1 MADAQDPKLASLQ
14 KELELLKLRTQIA
27 EERKKL
33 EVARKTEEKPPADP
47 ELEEAKRA
55 AALAEELKK
64 ARTALPEPEAKA
76 LEGKLTIDEKVTI
89 ESQTLAYESMTKIA
103 AQIAKEVKAANA
115 PRIVIYHDKDMA
127 SLLELRT
134 FLAQAKAIQQ
144 AFEDAT
150 PKPARRGNLEFAVE
164 SVIATGAL
172 AVTAAKTLVDLV
184 ALFRTDTAITGV
196 EVTLD
201 DTALAAS
208 VGHSLGGV
216 VFYPQVQ
223 PLDFSSHAA
232 FTKSEVVTVLDGL
245 HKARQD
251 AEAAVKR
258 ETEALETTVADED
271 ARKTAADLLKEP
283 LTKAD
288 ALYQPFRDALFKAD
302 DTGTNALA
310 RLLRAEV
317 LASRLE
323 ENGSHLLYLKVV
335 KAGGSNRITRNLFT
349 GSKLWHSGGA
359 IVTYLLFRS
368 DGSIAASNTL
378 YRHSGYK
385 RFEAPDDLE
394 FPLDNFSR

>member
-1 MADAQDPKLASLQ
+1 MADAQSLQ
-14 KELELLKLRTQIA
+14 KELDLLKLRTQIA

-33 EVARKTEEKPPADP
+33 EAARKSEPEPPADP

-76 LEGKLTIDEKVTI
+76 LEGKLTIDDKVTI
-89 ESQTLAYESMTKIA
+89 ESQTLAYASMAKIA
-103 AQIAKEVKAANA
+103 AQIAKEVKEIRA
-115 PRIVIYHDKDMA
+115 PRVVIYHDKDMA

-134 FLAQAKAIQQ
+134 FLAQAKSIQQ

-150 PKPARRGNLEFAVE
+150 PKPAPSDRRGASFE
-164 SVIATGAL
+164 SIIATGAL

-208 VGHSLGGV
+208 VAHSLGGV
-216 VFYPQVQ
+216 VFYPQIQ

-232 FTKSEVVTVLDGL
+232 FTKSEVVAVLDGL
-245 HKARQD
+245 HKARQE

-258 ETEALETTVADED
+258 ATEALEADDDE

-302 DTGTNALA
+302 DTGANALG
-310 RLLRAEV
+310 RLLRAEI

-359 IVTYLLFRS
+359 IVTYLLFRP
-368 DGSIAASNTL
+368 DGAIAASGTL